1 MSEQTLNGKHAKSL
15 AKPVYID
22 NLDPKDYVI
31 IDVRGKDEYD
41 DVHIKGAINL
51 DEMDDIESKV
61 KSTKDKKVL
70 IQCRRGGRAAKVG
83 THLVEK
89 GYDVYYFDDLFSK
102 FYDRDNITLEG
113 KNIDSLRNLS
123 Y

>member
-1 MSEQTLNGKHAKSL
+1 MNGKNAKSL

-22 NLDPKDYVI
+22 GFNPKDYLI
-31 IDVRGKDEYD
+31 IDVRDKDEYD
-41 DVHIKGAINL
+41 KVHIKGVTNL
-51 DEMDDIESKV
+51 DEMDDIEAKV
-61 KSTKDKKVL
+61 KANQDKKIL

-102 FYDRDNITLEG
+102 FYDKDNITLEG
-113 KNIDSLRNLS
+113 NDVDSLRNLS